1 MTMKY
6 EELVAALEAEG
17 LPIEPLYIQ
26 DAVDMGDKCTI
37 EFAVTLTKYRVLLSR
52 GDATEDEIQEMEK
65 EMCRVQGRK
74 WIPPLTDQD
83 RRNIRKILDREIAA
97 RKAEKAAAK

>member
-1 MTMKY
+1 
-6 EELVAALEAEG
+6 
-17 LPIEPLYIQ
+17 
-26 DAVDMGDKCTI
+26 MGDKCTI

-52 GDATEDEIQEMEK
+52 GDATEAEIQEMEK

-83 RRNIRKILDREIAA
+83 RRNIRKALNELIA
-97 RKAEKAAAK
+97 ENEAKGK